1 MRQIAGKPHH
11 VSKFDRY
18 VLARLMA
25 AFGFFG
31 LILIGTYWVNR
42 ALGIFDQLVSD
53 GQSVFVFLEL
63 VSLFLPQ
70 VMAFMLPVA
79 SLAAAIYVVNRLRT
93 DSELVVIE
101 AAGVTPWR
109 VVRPVLMFGLMTAGL
124 AVVLAN
130 FLVPASRTLLADRQ
144 AEIRQDVTARMV
156 VEGQFISPGAG
167 VTFFV
172 RQLDEN
178 GELLDVFLNDTRTK
192 GRDQTYTAKRAI
204 LLKDDTGPKLLMF
217 DGALQTVELETGLL
231 SLVGFSDLSFDLSAM
246 LAGQK
251 ARARGVRDFTTW
263 EALFP
268 TQAMLDETGATRAE
282 FAYEAH
288 DRLVQPL
295 HPLVYPFI
303 AAAIMM
309 LGSFSRFGS
318 LLQISFA
325 IVAVMAVSV
334 SGNVAADK
342 VWSQPDLWPLM
353 YVPSLAAF
361 GFALLLLRRAGRPL
375 WVRRVRVPAGVTP

>member
-1 MRQIAGKPHH
+1 M
-11 VSKFDRY
+11 SKFDRY

-42 ALGIFDQLVSD
+42 ALGIFDQLVAD

-79 SLAAAIYVVNRLRT
+79 ALAATVYVINRLRS
-93 DSELVVIE
+93 DSELVVVL

-109 VVRPVLMFGLMTAGL
+109 VMRPVLYFGLLTAFL

-144 AEIRQDVTARMV
+144 AEIRQDITARMV

-172 RQLDEN
+172 RRLDEK
-178 GELLDVFLNDTRTK
+178 GELRDVFLYDTRTE

-204 LLKDDTGPKLLMF
+204 LLKDTAGPKLLMF
-217 DGALQTVELETGLL
+217 DGTLQTVELSTGLL
-231 SLVGFSDLSFDLSAM
+231 SLVGFSDLSFDLSPI
-246 LAGQK
+246 LAHQSG
-251 ARARGVRDFTTW
+251 RNRGVRDFSTLQ
-263 EALFP
+263 ALFP
-268 TQAMLDETGATRAE
+268 TQAMLDETGARAE
-282 FAYEAH
+282 DFAFEAH

-295 HPLVYPFI
+295 HPLVYSFV

-318 LLQISFA
+318 IMQMTLSIVLVLA
-325 IVAVMAVSV
+325 INILGS
-334 SGNVAADK
+334 VAADTAR
-342 VWSQPDLWPLM
+342 SHPELWPLI
-353 YVPSLAAF
+353 YAPNILV
-361 GFALLLLRRAGRPL
+361 FALALLVLPRTGRPL
-375 WVRRVRVPAGVTP
+375 WSRHRAIPATQVPT